1 MRAPPLVVRRVT
13 VTPLALA
20 LELALLAASPLL
32 TALAALLSPLF
43 GGRRPLRALALA
55 LAYAYAHVTAGAASA
70 LLWASGR
77 AAGPGPH
84 YAVPRWVV
92 GGIARPA
99 PRAARGEGPGRD

>member
-55 LAYAYAHVTAGAASA
+55 LAYAYAHVTAGAARA
-70 LLWASGR
+70 LLWGSRG
-77 AAGPGPH
+77 AAGPRPRH
-84 YAVPRWVV
+84 PVIRWVV
-92 GGIARPA
+92 GVVAGPA
-99 PRAARGEGPGRD
+99 LRAAR